1 MGKRLNVILD
11 SNPTNGV
18 SFLFSVNVV
27 SEYQTNYFSGVF
39 KTTPVSSDDILI
51 GVDANASATNLLTYL
66 QTFTIPDYITFS
78 RTGNIVHCDV
88 EPDNSSEGNI
98 NISWS
103 GTAGIT
109 FEIINT
115 NIELPL
121 TYALVRSTY
130 SLRITPNVFFDTVTM
145 EFFAY
150 PGDVNTIPTLPNY
163 QLSKQV
169 VQLGQSTIS
178 FDINHLIKEN
188 TNPTIDNY
196 LLTGL
201 QPSQPDATCWVKY
214 NALCFDNNDQVF
226 EVDGTLLAMYGY
238 GYFNEGFNPQL
249 SSKVLVSN
257 NNQRHFRGED
267 NRLYFITDGLTSL
280 EVNESA
286 ITITPNLD
294 LNTEYIQSINLKDY
308 DTGDVITCWFNY
320 EDGIRTIT
328 YNVLEACKYPVINC
342 VFINKFGFPQSLFL
356 TLVNKRTDEVD
367 GEDYRGLTSNFGI
380 YNTTDHQYST
390 FNLNGRSAIVCNTD
404 YLNEVENENIKQML
418 LSEKKWF
425 IEDGQILPV
434 NLESKSVAYKTQLN
448 DKLIQYS
455 FNFKYSF
462 DIINNVQ

>member
-18 SFLFSVNVV
+18 SFFFTVNVV
-27 SEYQTNYFSGVF
+27 SEYQTNFFSGVF
-39 KTTPVSSDDILI
+39 KTTPVNTDDILI
-51 GVDANASATNLLTYL
+51 GVDTNATSTNLLTYL
-66 QTFTIPDYITFS
+66 QTFTVPDYITFS
-78 RTGNIVHCDV
+78 RTGNTVHCDIN
-88 EPDNSSEGNI
+88 PDNSSEGNI
-98 NISWS
+98 NISYS

-109 FEIINT
+109 YEIINT

-130 SLRITPNVFFDTVTM
+130 SLRITPNVLFDTVTM

-150 PGDVNTIPTLPNY
+150 SGDVNTMPILPNY

-188 TNPTIDNY
+188 TNPSIDNY
-196 LLTGL
+196 LLAGL
-201 QPSQPDATCWVKY
+201 QPSQPDASCWVKY
-214 NALCFDNNDQVF
+214 SALCFSDTNQVF
-226 EVDGTLLAMYGY
+226 DIDGTLLAMYGY

-249 SSKVLVSN
+249 LSKVLISN
-257 NNQRHFRGED
+257 NNQRHFRDED

-280 EVNESA
+280 EVNGDA
-286 ITITPNLD
+286 IIVTANLD
-294 LNTEYIQSINLKDY
+294 LNTDYIQSINLKDY
-308 DTGDVITCWFNY
+308 DTDDVITCEFVY
-320 EDGIRTIT
+320 EDETRTIT
-328 YNVLEACKYPVINC
+328 YDVLDGCRYPVINC
-342 VFINKFGFPQSLFL
+342 VFINKFGFPQSFFL
-356 TLVNKRTDEVD
+356 TLVNKITDEVN

-390 FNLNGRSAIVCNTD
+390 FNLNGRSEIVCNTD
-404 YLNEVENENIKQML
+404 YLNEIENENVKQML

-425 IEDGQILPV
+425 IENGEILPV

>member
-1 MGKRLNVILD
+1 MGKRLNVILN

-18 SFLFSVNVV
+18 SFFFSVNVV
-27 SEYQTNYFSGVF
+27 SEYTTNFFSGVF
-39 KTTPVSSDDILI
+39 KTTPVNADDILI
-51 GVDANASATNLLTYL
+51 GADATATATNLLTYL
-66 QTFTIPDYITFS
+66 QTFSVPSYITFS
-78 RTGNIVHCDV
+78 RTGNTVHCDV
-88 EPDNSSEGNI
+88 EPDNVSEGNI

-115 NIELPL
+115 NVEAPL

-130 SLRITPNVFFDTVTM
+130 SLRITPNVFFDNVTM

-150 PGDVNTIPTLPNY
+150 GGDVNTLPTLPNY
-163 QLSKQV
+163 QLSKKV

-178 FDINHLIKEN
+178 FDINHLITEN
-188 TNPTIDNY
+188 TNPSIDNY

-201 QPSQPDATCWVKY
+201 QPTQPDATCWVKY
-214 NALCFDNNDQVF
+214 DALCFDGTDQVF
-226 EVDGTLLAMYGY
+226 QVEGTVLAMYGY

-249 SSKVLVSN
+249 SSKVLISN

-280 EVNESA
+280 EVNGDE
-286 ITITPNLD
+286 ITVTANLD

-308 DTGDVITCWFNY
+308 DTDDVITCEFVY
-320 EDGIRTIT
+320 EDETRTII
-328 YNVLEACKYPVINC
+328 YDVLEECKYSVINC
-342 VFINKFGFPQSLFL
+342 VFINKFGFPQSFFL
-356 TLVNKRTDEVD
+356 TLVNKITDDVD

-390 FNLNGRSAIVCNTD
+390 FNLNGRSAIICNTD
-404 YLNEVENENIKQML
+404 YLNEEENENVKQML

-425 IEDGQILPV
+425 IEDGEILPV

>member
-1 MGKRLNVILD
+1 MGKRINVILD
-11 SNPTNGV
+11 SNPTNGS
-18 SFLFSVNVV
+18 SFVFSVNVV
-27 SEYQTNYFSGVF
+27 SEYQTNYFSAVF
-39 KTTPVSSDDILI
+39 KTTPVYPNDILI
-51 GVDANASATNLLTYL
+51 GIDASASATNLLTYF
-66 QTFTIPDYITFS
+66 QTLTVPAYITFS
-78 RTGNIVHCDV
+78 KTANTVHCDV

-98 NISWS
+98 NIGYSTS
-103 GTAGIT
+103 VGIT

-115 NIELPL
+115 NVELPL

-130 SLRITPNVFFDTVTM
+130 SLRITPNVFFDTVAM

-150 PGDVNTIPTLPNY
+150 AGDVNTVPLVANY

-196 LLTGL
+196 LLAGL
-201 QPSQPDATCWVKY
+201 QPTQPDATCWVKY
-214 NALCFDNNDQVF
+214 DALCFDNNDQVF
-226 EVDGTLLAMYGY
+226 QVEGTLLAMYGY

-249 SSKVLVSN
+249 SSKVLISN
-257 NNQRHFRGED
+257 NTQRHFRDED

-280 EVNESA
+280 EVNGDE
-286 ITITPNLD
+286 ITVTANLD

-308 DTGDVITCWFNY
+308 DSGDVITCEFVY
-320 EDGIRTIT
+320 EDETRTIT
-328 YNVLEACKYPVINC
+328 YNVLEGCKYPVINC
-342 VFINKFGFPQSLFL
+342 VFINKFGFPQSFFL
-356 TLVNKRTDEVD
+356 TLVNKITDEVD

-404 YLNEVENENIKQML
+404 YLNEIENENVKQML

-425 IEDGQILPV
+425 IEDGEILPV

>member
-1 MGKRLNVILD
+1 MGKRINVILD
-11 SNPTNGV
+11 INPTNGV

-39 KTTPVSSDDILI
+39 KTTPVYSSDILI
-51 GVDANASATNLLTYL
+51 GADVNATAVNLLTYF
-66 QTFTIPDYITFS
+66 QTFTVPDYITFT
-78 RTGNIVHCDV
+78 RTGNTIHCDV
-88 EPDNSSEGNI
+88 DPDDSSEGNI
-98 NISWS
+98 NLSWS

-109 FEIINT
+109 YEIINT
-115 NIELPL
+115 NVELPL

-130 SLRITPNVFFDTVTM
+130 SLRITPNVLFDTVTM

-150 PGDVNTIPTLPNY
+150 GGDVNEMPTLPNY
-163 QLSKQV
+163 ELSKQV

-196 LLTGL
+196 LLTGV

-214 NALCFDNNDQVF
+214 DALCFDYNDQVF
-226 EVDGTLLAMYGY
+226 QVEGTLLAMYGY

-249 SSKVLVSN
+249 SSKVLISN
-257 NNQRHFRGED
+257 NNQRHFRDED
-267 NRLYFITDGLTSL
+267 NRLYFITDELTSL
-280 EVNESA
+280 DVNGTP
-286 ITITPNLD
+286 ITITANLD

-308 DTGDVITCWFNY
+308 DSGDVITCEFVY
-320 EDGIRTIT
+320 EDETRTIT
-328 YNVLEACKYPVINC
+328 YDVLDGCRYSVINC
-342 VFINKFGFPQSLFL
+342 VFINKFGFPQSFFL
-356 TLVNKRTDEVD
+356 TLVNKITDEVD

-390 FNLNGRSAIVCNTD
+390 FNLNGRSAIICNTD
-404 YLNEVENENIKQML
+404 YLNEEENENVKQML

-425 IEDGQILPV
+425 IEDGEILPV

>member
-1 MGKRLNVILD
+1 MSKRLTITLGDGLANDDRL
-11 SNPTNGV
+11 
-18 SFLFSVNVV
+18 SFQIADLSTYTVYEFD
-27 SEYQTNYFSGVF
+27 GIF
-39 KTTPVSSDDILI
+39 KTTPIYVEDIQL
-51 GVDANASATNLLTYL
+51 GANTSLSAINLLAYL
-66 QTFTIPDYITFS
+66 EGLNSNPNIEFTKS
-78 RTGNIVHCDV
+78 GNQILCDIYF
-88 EPDNSSEGNI
+88 DNSDIQYSSSI
-98 NISWS
+98 NIGFTLVDLTS
-103 GTAGIT
+103 IT
-109 FEIINT
+109 
-115 NIELPL
+115 LQ
-121 TYALVRSTY
+121 YALVRSTY
-130 SLRITPNVFFDTVTM
+130 SLRITPNVLFDTATM
-145 EFFAY
+145 SFFAY
-150 PGDVNTIPTLPNY
+150 SGDVNSTPLLPKY
-163 QLSKQV
+163 ELSKQV

-196 LLTGL
+196 LLAGV
-201 QPSQPDATCWVKY
+201 QPTQPDATCWVKY
-214 NALCFDNNDQVF
+214 DALCFDNNDQVF
-226 EVDGTLLAMYGY
+226 QVEGTLLAMYGY

-249 SSKVLVSN
+249 SSKVLISN
-257 NNQRHFRGED
+257 NNQRHFRDED

-280 EVNESA
+280 EVNGNA
-286 ITITPNLD
+286 ITITANLD

-308 DTGDVITCWFNY
+308 DSGDVVTCDFVY
-320 EDGIRTIT
+320 EDETRTIT
-328 YNVLEACKYPVINC
+328 YDVLEECKYPVINC
-342 VFINKFGFPQSLFL
+342 VFINKFGFPQSFFL
-356 TLVNKRTDEVD
+356 TLVNKTTDEVD

-404 YLNEVENENIKQML
+404 YLNEEENENVKQML

>member
-1 MGKRLNVILD
+1 MGKRLNIILD
-11 SNPTNGV
+11 SNPINGRN
-18 SFLFSVNVV
+18 FLFSVNVV
-27 SEYQTNYFSGVF
+27 SEYQTNYFNGVF
-39 KTTPVSSDDILI
+39 KTTPVNSDDVLI
-51 GVDANASATNLLTYL
+51 GIDLIASATNLLTYL
-66 QTFTIPDYITFS
+66 QTFTVPDYISFS
-78 RTGNIVHCDV
+78 RTGNTVHCDI
-88 EPDNSSEGNI
+88 EPENSSDGNI
-98 NISWS
+98 DVIWRI
-103 GTAGIT
+103 TDGIT
-109 FEIINT
+109 YELINT
-115 NIELPL
+115 NVDLSF
-121 TYALVRSTY
+121 YALVRSTY

-150 PGDVNTIPTLPNY
+150 GGDVNTMPTLPNY
-163 QLSKQV
+163 ELSKQV

-188 TNPTIDNY
+188 TNPSIDNY

-201 QPSQPDATCWVKY
+201 QPTQPNATCWVKY
-214 NALCFDNNDQVF
+214 DALCFDNNEQVF
-226 EVDGTLLAMYGY
+226 QVNGTLLAMYGY

-249 SSKVLVSN
+249 LSRILISN
-257 NNQRHFRGED
+257 NTQRHFRDED
-267 NRLYFITDGLTSL
+267 NRLYFITDGLNSL
-280 EVNESA
+280 EVNGDEINVIA
-286 ITITPNLD
+286 NLN

-308 DTGDVITCWFNY
+308 DNVDVITCEFVY
-320 EDGIRTIT
+320 ENETRTIT
-328 YNVLEACKYPVINC
+328 YNVLEGCKYPIINC

-356 TLVNKRTDEVD
+356 TLANKTTDEVD
-367 GEDYRGLTSNFGI
+367 GEDYRGFTSNFGI

-404 YLNEVENENIKQML
+404 YLNEIENENVKQML

-425 IEDGQILPV
+425 IENGEILPV

>member
-1 MGKRLNVILD
+1 MGKRLNIILD
-11 SNPTNGV
+11 SNPINGRN
-18 SFLFSVNVV
+18 FLFSVNVV
-27 SEYQTNYFSGVF
+27 SEYQTNYFNGVF
-39 KTTPVSSDDILI
+39 KTTPVNSDDVLI
-51 GVDANASATNLLTYL
+51 GIDLIASATNLLTYL
-66 QTFTIPDYITFS
+66 QTFTVPDYISFS
-78 RTGNIVHCDV
+78 RTGNTVHCDI
-88 EPDNSSEGNI
+88 EPENSSDGNI
-98 NISWS
+98 DVIWRI
-103 GTAGIT
+103 TDGIT
-109 FEIINT
+109 YELINT
-115 NIELPL
+115 NVDLSF
-121 TYALVRSTY
+121 YALVRSTY

-150 PGDVNTIPTLPNY
+150 GGDVNTMPTLPNY
-163 QLSKQV
+163 ELSKQV

-188 TNPTIDNY
+188 TNPSIDNY

-201 QPSQPDATCWVKY
+201 QPTQPNATCWVKY
-214 NALCFDNNDQVF
+214 DALCFDNNEQVF
-226 EVDGTLLAMYGY
+226 QVNGTLLAMYGY

-249 SSKVLVSN
+249 LSRILISN
-257 NNQRHFRGED
+257 NTQRHFRDED
-267 NRLYFITDGLTSL
+267 NRLYFITDGLNSL
-280 EVNESA
+280 EVNGDEINVIA
-286 ITITPNLD
+286 NLN

-308 DTGDVITCWFNY
+308 DNVDVITCEFVY
-320 EDGIRTIT
+320 ENETRTIT
-328 YNVLEACKYPVINC
+328 YNVLEGCKYPIINC

-356 TLVNKRTDEVD
+356 TLANKTTDEVD
-367 GEDYRGLTSNFGI
+367 GEDYRGFTSNFGI

-404 YLNEVENENIKQML
+404 YLNEIENENVKQML

-425 IEDGQILPV
+425 IEDGEILPV

>member
-1 MGKRLNVILD
+1 MGKRINVILD
-11 SNPTNGV
+11 VNPTNGV

-39 KTTPVSSDDILI
+39 KTTPVYSSDILI
-51 GVDANASATNLLTYL
+51 GADVNATAVNLLTYF
-66 QTFTIPDYITFS
+66 QTFTVPDYITFT
-78 RTGNIVHCDV
+78 RTGNTIHCDV
-88 EPDNSSEGNI
+88 DPDDSSEGNI
-98 NISWS
+98 NLSWS

-109 FEIINT
+109 YEIINT
-115 NIELPL
+115 NVELPL

-130 SLRITPNVFFDTVTM
+130 SLRITPNVLFDTVTM

-150 PGDVNTIPTLPNY
+150 GGDVNEMPTLPNY
-163 QLSKQV
+163 ELSKQV

-196 LLTGL
+196 LLAGV
-201 QPSQPDATCWVKY
+201 QPTQPDATCWVKY
-214 NALCFDNNDQVF
+214 DALCFDNNDQVF
-226 EVDGTLLAMYGY
+226 QVEGTLLAMYGY

-249 SSKVLVSN
+249 SSKVLISN
-257 NNQRHFRGED
+257 NNQRHFRNED

-280 EVNESA
+280 EVNGTP
-286 ITITPNLD
+286 ITITANLD

-308 DTGDVITCWFNY
+308 DSGDAITCEFVY
-320 EDGIRTIT
+320 EDETRTIT
-328 YNVLEACKYPVINC
+328 YDVLEGCKYPVINC
-342 VFINKFGFPQSLFL
+342 VFINKFGFPQSFFL
-356 TLVNKRTDEVD
+356 TLVNKITDEVD

-390 FNLNGRSAIVCNTD
+390 FNLNGRSAIICNTD
-404 YLNEVENENIKQML
+404 YLNEEENENVKQML

>member
-1 MGKRLNVILD
+1 
-11 SNPTNGV
+11 
-18 SFLFSVNVV
+18 
-27 SEYQTNYFSGVF
+27 
-39 KTTPVSSDDILI
+39 
-51 GVDANASATNLLTYL
+51 
-66 QTFTIPDYITFS
+66 
-78 RTGNIVHCDV
+78 
-88 EPDNSSEGNI
+88 
-98 NISWS
+98 
-103 GTAGIT
+103 
-109 FEIINT
+109 
-115 NIELPL
+115 
-121 TYALVRSTY
+121 
-130 SLRITPNVFFDTVTM
+130 M

-150 PGDVNTIPTLPNY
+150 SPDINTLPTLPNY

-196 LLTGL
+196 LLTGV
-201 QPSQPDATCWVKY
+201 QPTQPDATCWVKY
-214 NALCFDNNDQVF
+214 DALCFDNNDQVF
-226 EVDGTLLAMYGY
+226 QVEGTLLAMYGY

-249 SSKVLVSN
+249 SSKVLISN
-257 NNQRHFRGED
+257 NNQRHFRNED

-280 EVNESA
+280 EINGTP
-286 ITITPNLD
+286 ITITANLD

-308 DTGDVITCWFNY
+308 DTSDAITCEFVY
-320 EDGIRTIT
+320 EDETRTIT
-328 YNVLEACKYPVINC
+328 YDVLDGCKYPIINC
-342 VFINKFGFPQSLFL
+342 VFINKFGFPQSFFL
-356 TLVNKRTDEVD
+356 TLVNKITDEVD

-390 FNLNGRSAIVCNTD
+390 FNLNGRSGIVCNTD
-404 YLNEVENENIKQML
+404 YLNEEENENIKQML

-425 IEDGQILPV
+425 IENGEILPV

>member
-1 MGKRLNVILD
+1 MGKRLNIILN
-11 SNPTNGV
+11 SNPINGN

-27 SEYQTNYFSGVF
+27 SEYTTNFFSGVF
-39 KTTPVSSDDILI
+39 KTTPVNADDVLI
-51 GVDANASATNLLTYL
+51 GVDATATAVNLLTYF
-66 QTFTIPDYITFS
+66 QTISVPSYITFS
-78 RTGNIVHCDV
+78 RTGNTVHCDV
-88 EPDNSSEGNI
+88 EPDNVSEGNI

-103 GTAGIT
+103 GTVAIT
-109 FEIINT
+109 YEIINT
-115 NIELPL
+115 NVEASL

-130 SLRITPNVFFDTVTM
+130 ALRITPNVFFDNVTM

-150 PGDVNTIPTLPNY
+150 GGDVNTLPTLPNY

-178 FDINHLIKEN
+178 FDINHLITEK
-188 TNPTIDNY
+188 TNPSIDNY

-201 QPSQPDATCWVKY
+201 QPTQPDATCWVKY
-214 NALCFDNNDQVF
+214 DALCFDGTDQVF
-226 EVDGTLLAMYGY
+226 QVEGTVLAMYGY

-249 SSKVLVSN
+249 SSKVLISN

-280 EVNESA
+280 EVNGDE
-286 ITITPNLD
+286 ITVTANLD

-308 DTGDVITCWFNY
+308 DTDDVITCEFVY
-320 EDGIRTIT
+320 EDETRTIT
-328 YNVLEACKYPVINC
+328 YDVLEECKYPVINC
-342 VFINKFGFPQSLFL
+342 VFINKFGFPQSFFL
-356 TLVNKRTDEVD
+356 TLVNKITDDVD

-390 FNLNGRSAIVCNTD
+390 FNLNGRSSIVCNTD
-404 YLNEVENENIKQML
+404 YLNEIENENVKQML

-425 IEDGQILPV
+425 IENGEILPV

>member
-1 MGKRLNVILD
+1 MGKRLNIILD
-11 SNPTNGV
+11 VNPTEGTN
-18 SFLFSVNVV
+18 FQFSVNVV
-27 SEYQTNYFSGVF
+27 SEYTTNYFSGVF
-39 KTTPVSSDDILI
+39 KTSNFLPGDLQI
-51 GVDANASATNLLTYL
+51 GVDVNASAEDLLTTL
-66 QTFTIPDYITFS
+66 QSIPVPAYITFS
-78 RTGNIVHCDV
+78 RTGNVVHCDID
-88 EPDNSSEGNI
+88 PDNSSDGNI
-98 NISWS
+98 NVTYSSSVGIS
-103 GTAGIT
+103 
-109 FEIINT
+109 FELIDT
-115 NIELPL
+115 NIELPF

-130 SLRITPNVFFDTVTM
+130 SLRITPNVLFDTVTM

-150 PGDVNTIPTLPNY
+150 SGDVNAIPTLPNY
-163 QLSKQV
+163 ELSKQV

-196 LLTGL
+196 LLTGV
-201 QPSQPDATCWVKY
+201 QPTQPDATCWVKY
-214 NALCFDNNDQVF
+214 DALCFDNNDQVF
-226 EVDGTLLAMYGY
+226 QVEGTLLAMYGY

-249 SSKVLVSN
+249 SSKVLISN
-257 NNQRHFRGED
+257 NNQRHFRNED

-280 EVNESA
+280 EINGTP
-286 ITITPNLD
+286 ITITANLD

-308 DTGDVITCWFNY
+308 DTSDAITCEFVY
-320 EDGIRTIT
+320 EDETRTIT
-328 YNVLEACKYPVINC
+328 YDVLDGCKYPIINC
-342 VFINKFGFPQSLFL
+342 VFINKFGFPQSFFL
-356 TLVNKRTDEVD
+356 TLVNKITDEVD

-390 FNLNGRSAIVCNTD
+390 FNLNGRSGIVCNTD
-404 YLNEVENENIKQML
+404 YLNEEENENIKQML

-425 IEDGQILPV
+425 IENGEILPV

>member
-196 LLTGL
+196 LLAGL

-267 NRLYFITDGLTSL
+267 NRLYFITDGLNSL

-308 DTGDVITCWFNY
+308 DTDDVITCWFNY

-404 YLNEVENENIKQML
+404 YLNEVENENVKQML

-425 IEDGQILPV
+425 IEDGEILPV

>member
-1 MGKRLNVILD
+1 MGKRINVILD
-11 SNPTNGV
+11 VNPTNGV

-39 KTTPVSSDDILI
+39 KTTPVYSSDILI
-51 GVDANASATNLLTYL
+51 GADVNATAVNLLTYF
-66 QTFTIPDYITFS
+66 QTFTVPDYITFT
-78 RTGNIVHCDV
+78 RTGNTIHCDV
-88 EPDNSSEGNI
+88 DPDDSSEGNI
-98 NISWS
+98 NLSWS

-109 FEIINT
+109 YEIINT
-115 NIELPL
+115 NVELPL

-130 SLRITPNVFFDTVTM
+130 SLRITPNVLFDTVTM

-150 PGDVNTIPTLPNY
+150 GGDVNEMPTLPNY
-163 QLSKQV
+163 ELSKQV

-188 TNPTIDNY
+188 TNPGIDNY
-196 LLTGL
+196 LLAGV
-201 QPSQPDATCWVKY
+201 QPTQPDATCWVKY
-214 NALCFDNNDQVF
+214 DALCFDNNDQVF
-226 EVDGTLLAMYGY
+226 QVEGTLLAMYGY

-249 SSKVLVSN
+249 SSKVLISN
-257 NNQRHFRGED
+257 NNQRHFRDED
-267 NRLYFITDGLTSL
+267 NRLYFITDELTSL
-280 EVNESA
+280 EVNGTP
-286 ITITPNLD
+286 ITITANLD

-308 DTGDVITCWFNY
+308 DNGDVITCEFVY
-320 EDGIRTIT
+320 EDETRTIT
-328 YNVLEACKYPVINC
+328 YDVLDGCRYPVINC
-342 VFINKFGFPQSLFL
+342 VFINKFGFPQSFFL
-356 TLVNKRTDEVD
+356 TLVNKITDEVD

-380 YNTTDHQYST
+380 YNTTDHQYSN

-404 YLNEVENENIKQML
+404 YLNEEENENVKQML

-425 IEDGQILPV
+425 IEDGEILPV

>member
-1 MGKRLNVILD
+1 MGKRINVILD

-39 KTTPVSSDDILI
+39 KTTPVYSSDILI
-51 GVDANASATNLLTYL
+51 GADVNATAVNLLTYF
-66 QTFTIPDYITFS
+66 QTFTVPDYITFS
-78 RTGNIVHCDV
+78 RTGNTIHCDV
-88 EPDNSSEGNI
+88 DPDDSSEGNI
-98 NISWS
+98 NLSWS

-109 FEIINT
+109 YEIINT
-115 NIELPL
+115 NVELAL

-130 SLRITPNVFFDTVTM
+130 SLRITPNVLFDTVTM

-150 PGDVNTIPTLPNY
+150 GGDVNEMPTLPNY

-201 QPSQPDATCWVKY
+201 QPTQPDATCWVKY
-214 NALCFDNNDQVF
+214 DALCFDYNYQVF
-226 EVDGTLLAMYGY
+226 QVEGTLLAMYGY

-249 SSKVLVSN
+249 SSKVLISN
-257 NNQRHFRGED
+257 NNQRHFRDED

-280 EVNESA
+280 EVNGNA
-286 ITITPNLD
+286 VVVTANLD

-308 DTGDVITCWFNY
+308 DSGDVITCEFVY
-320 EDGIRTIT
+320 EDETRTIT
-328 YNVLEACKYPVINC
+328 YDVLDGCRYPVINC
-342 VFINKFGFPQSLFL
+342 VFINKFGFPQSFFL
-356 TLVNKRTDEVD
+356 TLVNKITDEVD

-390 FNLNGRSAIVCNTD
+390 FNLNGRSEIICNTD
-404 YLNEVENENIKQML
+404 YLNEIENENIKQML

-425 IEDGQILPV
+425 IEDGEILPV

>member
-11 SNPTNGV
+11 SNPTNGI
-18 SFLFSVNVV
+18 SFLFSINVV

-39 KTTPVSSDDILI
+39 KTTPVNSDDILI
-51 GVDANASATNLLTYL
+51 GVDANASAANLLTYF
-66 QTFTIPDYITFS
+66 QTFTVPAYITFS

-98 NISWS
+98 NISYS
-103 GTAGIT
+103 STAGIT
-109 FEIINT
+109 YEIIDT
-115 NIELPL
+115 NVALPL

-150 PGDVNTIPTLPNY
+150 GGDINTMPTLPNY

-196 LLTGL
+196 LLAGL

-214 NALCFDNNDQVF
+214 DALCFDNNDQVF
-226 EVDGTLLAMYGY
+226 QVEGTLLAMYGY

-249 SSKVLVSN
+249 SSKVLISN
-257 NNQRHFRGED
+257 NTQRHFRGED

-280 EVNESA
+280 EVNGDA
-286 ITITPNLD
+286 ITVTANLD
-294 LNTEYIQSINLKDY
+294 LNTDYIQSINLKDY
-308 DTGDVITCWFNY
+308 DTDDVITCEFVY
-320 EDGIRTIT
+320 EDETRTIT
-328 YNVLEACKYPVINC
+328 FNVLEGCKYPIINC
-342 VFINKFGFPQSLFL
+342 VFINKFGFPQSFFL
-356 TLVNKRTDEVD
+356 TLVNKTTDEVD

-390 FNLNGRSAIVCNTD
+390 FNLNGRSAIICNTD
-404 YLNEVENENIKQML
+404 YLNEVENENVKQML

-425 IEDGQILPV
+425 IENGEILPV

>member
-1 MGKRLNVILD
+1 MGKRINVILD
-11 SNPTNGV
+11 INPTNGV

-39 KTTPVSSDDILI
+39 KTTPVYSSDILI
-51 GVDANASATNLLTYL
+51 GADVNATAVNLLTYF
-66 QTFTIPDYITFS
+66 QTFTVPDYITFT
-78 RTGNIVHCDV
+78 RTGNTIHCDV
-88 EPDNSSEGNI
+88 DPDDSSEGNI
-98 NISWS
+98 NLSWS

-109 FEIINT
+109 YEIINT
-115 NIELPL
+115 NVELPL

-130 SLRITPNVFFDTVTM
+130 SLRITPNVLFDTVTM

-150 PGDVNTIPTLPNY
+150 GGDVNEMPTLPNY
-163 QLSKQV
+163 ELSKQV

-188 TNPTIDNY
+188 TNPGIDNY
-196 LLTGL
+196 LLAGV
-201 QPSQPDATCWVKY
+201 QPTQPDATCWVKY
-214 NALCFDNNDQVF
+214 NALCFDYNDQVF
-226 EVDGTLLAMYGY
+226 QVEGTLLAMYGY

-249 SSKVLVSN
+249 SSKVLTSN
-257 NNQRHFRGED
+257 NNQRHFRDND

-280 EVNESA
+280 EVNGTP
-286 ITITPNLD
+286 ITITANLD

-308 DTGDVITCWFNY
+308 DSGDAITCEFVY
-320 EDGIRTIT
+320 EDETRTIT
-328 YNVLEACKYPVINC
+328 YDVLDGCRYPVINC
-342 VFINKFGFPQSLFL
+342 VFINKFGFPQSFFL
-356 TLVNKRTDEVD
+356 TLVNKITDEVD

-390 FNLNGRSAIVCNTD
+390 FNLNGRSAIICNTD
-404 YLNEVENENIKQML
+404 YLNEEENENVKQML

-425 IEDGQILPV
+425 IEDGEILPV

>member
-1 MGKRLNVILD
+1 MGKRLNIILN
-11 SNPTNGV
+11 SNPINGN

-27 SEYQTNYFSGVF
+27 SEYTTNFFSGVF
-39 KTTPVSSDDILI
+39 KTTPVNADDILI
-51 GVDANASATNLLTYL
+51 GVDATATATNLLTYL
-66 QTFTIPDYITFS
+66 QTFSVPSYITFS
-78 RTGNIVHCDV
+78 RTGNTVHCDV
-88 EPDNSSEGNI
+88 EPDNVSEGNI

-115 NIELPL
+115 NVEAPL

-130 SLRITPNVFFDTVTM
+130 SLRITPNVFFDNVTM

-150 PGDVNTIPTLPNY
+150 GGDVNTLPTLPNY

-178 FDINHLIKEN
+178 FDINHLITEN
-188 TNPTIDNY
+188 TNPSIDNY

-201 QPSQPDATCWVKY
+201 QPTQPDATCWVKY
-214 NALCFDNNDQVF
+214 DALCFDGTDQVF
-226 EVDGTLLAMYGY
+226 QVEGTVLAMYGY

-249 SSKVLVSN
+249 SSKVLISN

-280 EVNESA
+280 EVNGDE
-286 ITITPNLD
+286 ITVTANLD

-308 DTGDVITCWFNY
+308 DTDDIITCEFVY
-320 EDGIRTIT
+320 EDETRTIT
-328 YNVLEACKYPVINC
+328 YDVLEGCKYPIINC
-342 VFINKFGFPQSLFL
+342 VFINKFGFPQSFFL
-356 TLVNKRTDEVD
+356 TLVNKITDDVD

-390 FNLNGRSAIVCNTD
+390 FNLNGRSSIVCNTD
-404 YLNEVENENIKQML
+404 YLNEIENENVKQML

-425 IEDGQILPV
+425 IENGEILPV